1 MAVYVPVYVPL
12 PYPVD
17 GDCDDHVDNACSVS
31 SSLSSRVLRVASTS
45 SMEFE
50 SSYES
55 VSEKELEDGD
65 AARRSMLDE
74 ELSLWNVESDDER

>member
-31 SSLSSRVLRVASTS
+31 SSSSSRVLRVASTL

-65 AARRSMLDE
+65 AACRSMLDE